1 MISLED
7 EVIYLKEEKMR
18 FLKNYFQKLSSRF
31 FYSLRNEKGQTMIE
45 YAMVAVFIAIVL
57 VFIFM
62 NQGVQSGISG
72 AGSRTT
78 SALQQ

>member
-1 MISLED
+1 MLSLANK
-7 EVIYLKEEKMR
+7 VRYLKEEKMR
-18 FLKNYFQKLSSRF
+18 FIKNCFQELSFRF
-31 FYSLRNEKGQTMIE
+31 FYSLRSEKGQTMIE
-45 YAMVAVFIAIVL
+45 YALVAIFIAIVL
-57 VFIFM
+57 AFIFM

>member
-1 MISLED
+1 MED
-7 EVIYLKEEKMR
+7 EVIYLKGEKMR
-18 FLKNYFQKLSSRF
+18 FLKNYLQKLSSRF